1 LTALAVRPDPH
12 TVNGAYLHRF
22 RCRERLVAS
31 QARDAGL
38 AQELWERS
46 TELAGLPG
54 WP

>member
-1 LTALAVRPDPH
+1 MIGSAATAAPLA
-12 TVNGAYLHRF
+12 G
-22 RCRERLVAS
+22 RERLVAS

-38 AQELWERS
+38 ARELWERS